1 MKTLLFTVF
10 AALLFSCSD
19 SSAKK
24 ENVTVIFTC
33 DTQGRLEPCGCFSGQ
48 YGGLSRIST
57 FIKKLNN
64 DITVRVDAGDS
75 APGSEDYDLIQYKYV
90 LQAFK
95 KMNFDALNCGV
106 REASLD
112 LTELKNLL
120 NTKNRPEIISA
131 NLLSAQGEQVFPPF
145 IRFKRGSKNI
155 AILGVVDENL
165 SGESLG
171 KGLMVDNME
180 TAIGRQLSK
189 IKDDDFKILLAFT
202 DENQLR
208 KLAEKFFEFDL
219 ILGGKVRQPSMNM
232 LRENKSTILY
242 TTNQAKNVGFV
253 QGTLADK
260 TFHPEKYDI
269 PLLFEKVP
277 EDPEILAYT
286 KLYRDEVKKTALEID
301 SPGKNDEE
309 IIGEVKPLATFV
321 GSESCAGCHP
331 TAHNTWAASA
341 HAKAFETLKLK
352 ESSSDPKCIKC
363 HTVGFGEQSGY
374 QRKFLDTKMVNV
386 GCESCHG
393 PGSEH
398 IRQRASGLKAL
409 FNYRPVG
416 EGDCK
421 SCHHGEFSRPFKW
434 DEMWPLIIHGKESAK

>member
-1 MKTLLFTVF
+1 MKTIVLTVLLI
-10 AALLFSCSD
+10 LLFSCSD
-19 SSAKK
+19 QSAKK

-57 FIKKLNN
+57 FIKELKN

-75 APGSEDYDLIQYKYV
+75 SPGSEDYNLIQYKYV
-90 LQAFK
+90 IQAFE

-106 REASLD
+106 REASISLSE
-112 LTELKNLL
+112 LNELKNA
-120 NTKNRPEIISA
+120 KNRPEIISA
-131 NLLSAQGEQVFPPF
+131 NLLTSDGKQVFPPF
-145 IRFKRGSKNI
+145 IQFKRGSKNI
-155 AILGVVDENL
+155 AVLGVLDENL
-165 SGESLG
+165 PGESLG
-171 KGLMVDNME
+171 QGLKVDNME
-180 TAIGRQLSK
+180 TAIGRQLEK
-189 IKDDDFKILLAFT
+189 IKDADFKILLAFA
-202 DENQLR
+202 DEN
-208 KLAEKFFEFDL
+208 KLKELAQKFFEFDL

-232 LRENKSTILY
+232 IRENKSTVLF

-253 QGTLADK
+253 QGSLVNK
-260 TFHPEKYDI
+260 TFTPEKYDI

-286 KLYRDEVKKTALEID
+286 KLYRKEVKESKLDID

-309 IIGEVKPLATFV
+309 IIGDVKPLATYV
-321 GSESCAGCHP
+321 GSNTCAACHP
-331 TAHNTWAASA
+331 SSHKVWSDSA
-341 HAKAFETLKLK
+341 HAKAFETLKIK

-363 HTVGFGEQSGY
+363 HTVGFGEESGY
-374 QRKFLDTKMVNV
+374 QRKFEDTRMVNV

-398 IRQRASGLKAL
+398 VRQRSSNLKAL

-421 SCHHGEFSRPFKW
+421 SCHYGEFSRPFNWEK
-434 DEMWPLIIHGKESAK
+434 MWPLIIHGKEVRQ